1 MAIMVKI
8 RGKNHK
14 GEVIYDEAYIDTAD
28 LLNGLNNV
36 MMLEL
41 QDDRSELWITD
52 VHEIILG
59 LIINFKGFAIIDEI
73 KLYA

>member
-14 GEVIYDEAYIDTAD
+14 GEVIYDEAYIDSAD
-28 LLNGLNNV
+28 LLNELNKV
-36 MMLEL
+36 MTLEL

-52 VHEIILG
+52 VYDIVVD
-59 LIINFKGFAIIDEI
+59 LIDLTGFAVIDEV

>member
-1 MAIMVKI
+1 MKIMVKI
-8 RGKNHK
+8 KGKNHK

-28 LLNGLNNV
+28 LLNELNKV
-36 MMLEL
+36 MTLEL

-52 VHEIILG
+52 VYDIILD
-59 LIINFKGFAIIDEI
+59 LIDLQGFAVIDEI

>member
-8 RGKNHK
+8 KGRNHK
-14 GEVIYDEAYIDTAD
+14 GEVIYDEAYIDAAD

-36 MMLEL
+36 MTLEL

-52 VHEIILG
+52 VYDIILD
-59 LIINFKGFAIIDEI
+59 LIDLKGFAVFDEI

>member
-1 MAIMVKI
+1 MEIMVKI
-8 RGKNHK
+8 KGKNHK
-14 GEVIYDEAYIDTAD
+14 GEVIYDEAYIAAED

-36 MMLEL
+36 MATEL

-52 VHEIILG
+52 VHEIVLG
-59 LIINFKGFAIIDEI
+59 LIDLQGFAVIDEI

>member
-1 MAIMVKI
+1 MEIMVKI
-8 RGKNHK
+8 KGKNHK
-14 GEVIYDEAYIDTAD
+14 GEVIYDEAYIDAAD

-36 MMLEL
+36 MTLEL

-52 VHEIILG
+52 VYDIILD
-59 LIINFKGFAIIDEI
+59 LIDLKGFAVFDEI

>member
-1 MAIMVKI
+1 MEIMVKI
-8 RGKNHK
+8 KGKNHK
-14 GEVIYDEAYIDTAD
+14 GEVFYDEAYIDAAD

-36 MMLEL
+36 MTLEL

-52 VHEIILG
+52 VHEIVLD
-59 LIINFKGFAIIDEI
+59 LIDLTGFAVIDEI

>member
-1 MAIMVKI
+1 MRIIVKI

-14 GEVIYDEAYIDTAD
+14 GEVIYDEAYIDTED
-28 LLNGLNNV
+28 FLNGLNNV
-36 MMLEL
+36 MEKEL

-52 VHEIILG
+52 VHEIVLD
-59 LIINFKGFAIIDEI
+59 LIDLQGFAVIDEI

>member
-1 MAIMVKI
+1 MEIMVKI
-8 RGKNHK
+8 KGKNHK
-14 GEVIYDEAYIDTAD
+14 GEVIYDEAYIAAED

-36 MMLEL
+36 MATEL

-52 VHEIILG
+52 VHEIVLG
-59 LIINFKGFAIIDEI
+59 LIDLQGFAVINEI